1 MRTEFLVLCSLSRP
15 RTVPGTHSVHKD
27 ICLLS
32 GVLKPSD
39 WMRTHR
45 EHGTQRRC
53 DLAPS
58 PEDLRPSDD
67 EEEQEE
73 GGKGGGD
80 AEPKGQLFLY

>member
-1 MRTEFLVLCSLSRP
+1 
-15 RTVPGTHSVHKD
+15 
-27 ICLLS
+27 
-32 GVLKPSD
+32 
-39 WMRTHR
+39 MRTHT

>member
-1 MRTEFLVLCSLSRP
+1 MSIEWSLKAIRLDEK
-15 RTVPGTHSVHKD
+15 R
-27 ICLLS
+27 
-32 GVLKPSD
+32 
-39 WMRTHR
+39 
-45 EHGTQRRC
+45 HGTQRKC

-73 GGKGGGD
+73 GGKGRGD